1 MAKKTVKRNTV
12 PPIDLS
18 TSMMFKN
25 NPKVVKPTVSK
36 SKTVKPTGVTRKAT
50 EDPNY
55 RNLQNKLNARVVY
68 DYEKKKTPEPK
79 KSESK
84 TVTKAPAK
92 TVSQIWKEKT
102 GKDWSEAKKLGLSDG
117 SASSNMALLKKL
129 NSGSLSNSD
138 LSSSKFKEVGTLEPK
153 KATEI
158 STTNNNT
165 TMKKGGSIKKMAN
178 GGVTPS
184 DSTKIYVK
192 KAEKALGAGD
202 MKKGK
207 KALSDAAR
215 QGLKGKAG
223 FDELGK
229 WKYKTGGTKTSKLKE
244 GIKST
249 PGAKT
254 VIKAVKSMPEYK
266 AYKAV
271 GKTAKSI
278 DDSIEKRYP
287 NYTGKGSMYDGAK
300 QAAKTLLGY
309 KTGGMVNSN
318 AKVTASKVAK
328 GRPAKSAE
336 PRTAAKKATG
346 KVGGVSK
353 APKAAAPKMKMGGS
367 MKKKSC

>member
-25 NPKVVKPTVSK
+25 NPKVVKPIVSK
-36 SKTVKPTGVTRKAT
+36 SKTVKPSGVTRKAT

-55 RNLQNKLNARVVY
+55 KNLQNKLNARVVY

-84 TVTKAPAK
+84 TVTKAPVKTPAK

-117 SASSNMALLKKL
+117 SAASNMALLKKL
-129 NSGSLSNSD
+129 KSGSLTNSD

-165 TMKKGGSIKKMAN
+165 TMKKGGSVKKMQKGGPVDAMHN
-178 GGVTPS
+178 GMRKIMRKVNAPLRKTLKHVRDNGSGYKNPESSKVPEGFTNGK
-184 DSTKIYVK
+184 DTTASTKKYQPGGSTPADSSRVYVK
-192 KAEKALGAGD
+192 QAEKAFSAGN

-215 QGLKGKAG
+215 QGMKGKAG
-223 FDELGK
+223 YDELGK
-229 WKYKTGGTKTSKLKE
+229 YK
-244 GIKST
+244 
-249 PGAKT
+249 
-254 VIKAVKSMPEYK
+254 
-266 AYKAV
+266 
-271 GKTAKSI
+271 
-278 DDSIEKRYP
+278 
-287 NYTGKGSMYDGAK
+287 
-300 QAAKTLLGY
+300 Y

-318 AKVTASKVAK
+318 AKVAAS
-328 GRPAKSAE
+328 
-336 PRTAAKKATG
+336 KKATG
-346 KVGGVSK
+346 KVGGVTKAVSK
-353 APKAAAPKMKMGGS
+353 VAVKTTAPKGRVGGTSTAPKTAAPKMKMGGS
-367 MKKKSC
+367 MKRK

>member
-25 NPKVVKPTVSK
+25 NPKVVKPTASK
-36 SKTVKPTGVTRKAT
+36 SKTVKPSGVTRKAT

-55 RNLQNKLNARVVY
+55 KNLQNKLNARVVY

-117 SASSNMALLKKL
+117 SAASNMALLKKL
-129 NSGSLSNSD
+129 KSGSLTNSD

-165 TMKKGGSIKKMAN
+165 TMKKGGSVKKMQKGGPVDAMHN
-178 GGVTPS
+178 GMRKIMRKVNAPLRKTLKHVRDNGSGYKNPESSKVPEGFTNGK
-184 DSTKIYVK
+184 DTTASTKKYQPGGSTPADSSRVYVK
-192 KAEKALGAGD
+192 QAEKAFSAGN

-215 QGLKGKAG
+215 QGMKGKAG
-223 FDELGK
+223 YDELGK
-229 WKYKTGGTKTSKLKE
+229 YK
-244 GIKST
+244 
-249 PGAKT
+249 
-254 VIKAVKSMPEYK
+254 
-266 AYKAV
+266 
-271 GKTAKSI
+271 
-278 DDSIEKRYP
+278 
-287 NYTGKGSMYDGAK
+287 
-300 QAAKTLLGY
+300 Y

-318 AKVTASKVAK
+318 AKVAASKVAS
-328 GRPAKSAE
+328 GRPVKSAE
-336 PRTAAKKATG
+336 PKSAAKKATG
-346 KVGGVSK
+346 RVGGISK
-353 APKAAAPKMKMGGS
+353 SPKTASPKMKMGGS
-367 MKKKSC
+367 MKRK

>member
-68 DYEKKKTPEPK
+68 DYEKKKTPESK

-229 WKYKTGGTKTSKLKE
+229 WKYKTGG
-244 GIKST
+244 
-249 PGAKT
+249 
-254 VIKAVKSMPEYK
+254 
-266 AYKAV
+266 
-271 GKTAKSI
+271 
-278 DDSIEKRYP
+278 
-287 NYTGKGSMYDGAK
+287 
-300 QAAKTLLGY
+300 
-309 KTGGMVNSN
+309 MVNSN